1 MLELW
6 MKICLTSAVVVV
18 IDLLASIM
26 TNEDDSALVQNAE
39 AYIGIVAIVVF
50 VVSVVSA
57 IWAS

>member
-6 MKICLTSAVVVV
+6 MKICLTSAVVVA

-26 TNEDDSALVQNAE
+26 TNEDDSALVQSAE

-50 VVSVVSA
+50 VVSVVGA

>member
-26 TNEDDSALVQNAE
+26 TNEDDSALVQSAE